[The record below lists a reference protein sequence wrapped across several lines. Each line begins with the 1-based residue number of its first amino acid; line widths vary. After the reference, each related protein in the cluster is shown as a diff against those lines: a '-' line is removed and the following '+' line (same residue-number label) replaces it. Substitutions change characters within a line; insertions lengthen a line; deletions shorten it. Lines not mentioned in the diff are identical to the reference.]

1 MIIGK
6 IRDKVI
12 YKEKTLLQIFIF
24 KWIKKYHPTDQK
36 KNIVKI
42 L

>member
-12 YKEKTLLQIFIF
+12 YKDKTLLQIFIF
-24 KWIKKYHPTDQK
+24 KWIKKISPNRSK
-36 KNIVKI
+36 KEI
-42 L
+42 